1 MYEVPV
7 KIYNLSKTIK
17 RVNIKH
23 PNGLFK
29 VDTDKKNKQSLIV
42 PGMHLELLVIFET
55 DQTIPEDQFSEII
68 VTSENNFKLIIP
80 LKAYLPQP
88 LVQFEPLINLGFV
101 PVGTKKIDVINFIND
116 GAQATK
122 IELILNS
129 KNDELYIDKDFLE
142 LPSYD
147 RKKSEEKRKQIV
159 TVIFEPKQTNNL
171 HEKIEVKQINN
182 DIKKDL
188 GFIEIIAT
196 SVVQQ
201 MSIVFEEG
209 GGPHTDINFGLLYH
223 GQKKECC
230 AFLVNN
236 GPKEMFFKFNFHP
249 DKSRKDFND
258 NFDDENSVSTPEEAG
273 FEMTQRVL
281 STQPIS
287 GTIKPYSQIPIKFLC
302 NTKKKRKKKDGKL
315 LYAPNMI

>member
-23 PNGLFK
+23 PRGLFK

-55 DQTIPEDQFSEII
+55 EQPILEDQFSEII
-68 VTSENNFKLIIP
+68 ITSENNFKLIIP

-116 GAQATK
+116 GAQSTK
-122 IELILNS
+122 IELIYDS
-129 KNDELYIDKDFLE
+129 KNDELILDKDILE

-147 RKKSEEKRKQIV
+147 KKLSEDKRKQIV
-159 TVIFEPKQTNNL
+159 TVIYEPKQTTNL
-171 HEKIEVKQINN
+171 HEKIEVRQITADN
-182 DIKKDL
+182 KKDL

-236 GPKEMFFKFNFHP
+236 GPKEMIFKFNFHP
-249 DKSRKDFND
+249 DKTR
-258 NFDDENSVSTPEEAG
+258 
-273 FEMTQRVL
+273 
-281 STQPIS
+281 
-287 GTIKPYSQIPIKFLC
+287 
-302 NTKKKRKKKDGKL
+302 
-315 LYAPNMI
+315 

>member
-23 PNGLFK
+23 PRGLFK

-55 DQTIPEDQFSEII
+55 DQPILEDQFSEII
-68 VTSENNFKLIIP
+68 ITSENNFKLVIP

-122 IELILNS
+122 IELNFDS
-129 KNDELYIDKDFLE
+129 KNEELFLDKDYLE

-147 RKKSEEKRKQIV
+147 KKLSEDKRKQIV
-159 TVIFEPKQTNNL
+159 TVIFEPKQTTNL
-171 HEKIEVKQINN
+171 HEKIEVKQITA
-182 DIKKDL
+182 D
-188 GFIEIIAT
+188 
-196 SVVQQ
+196 
-201 MSIVFEEG
+201 
-209 GGPHTDINFGLLYH
+209 
-223 GQKKECC
+223 
-230 AFLVNN
+230 
-236 GPKEMFFKFNFHP
+236 
-249 DKSRKDFND
+249 
-258 NFDDENSVSTPEEAG
+258 
-273 FEMTQRVL
+273 
-281 STQPIS
+281 
-287 GTIKPYSQIPIKFLC
+287 
-302 NTKKKRKKKDGKL
+302 KKKRFR
-315 LYAPNMI
+315 LYRNYCYKCSSANVYCFRRRWRSSYGY